1 MNKKI
6 TADDFH
12 SAIERQLSDLEPDP
26 WLAQR
31 IIVSDKEE
39 VKMKKISHA
48 TVIIAAVI
56 ILAMATA
63 LAAGLGG
70 RVNWLGEVQ
79 QTTEVAVSVT
89 PMPTVEPQAT
99 TVPDEIDP
107 SFYELLD
114 YSKARELIV
123 LSTAHNGTWSSRI
136 QRISTIEDFN
146 ILMSAATGFPL
157 PVKIPEGYMFEK
169 GYVQYGCLPGGEY
182 VLTSQTVHSEGFT
195 ESHYSVD
202 PSMDFV
208 TAYDLTFKTE
218 DKKDYIYIHAFM
230 TPSSDPHE
238 YEFNIDE
245 DQTAHVVQVEGMENA
260 LVIES
265 ANRDFVT
272 SNLVMRKKMSVPQD
286 DLQFTG
292 MNMEPMTETYD
303 EYQIDIGAS
312 QLTESELAGI
322 FAE

>member
-1 MNKKI
+1 M
-6 TADDFH
+6 
-12 SAIERQLSDLEPDP
+12 
-26 WLAQR
+26 
-31 IIVSDKEE
+31 
-39 VKMKKISHA
+39 
-48 TVIIAAVI
+48 
-56 ILAMATA
+56 
-63 LAAGLGG
+63 
-70 RVNWLGEVQ
+70 
-79 QTTEVAVSVT
+79 SVT
-89 PMPTVEPQAT
+89 PMPTVEPQTAT
-99 TVPDEIDP
+99 DPDEIDP

-114 YSKARELIV
+114 YSKDRELIV

-169 GYVQYGCLPGGEY
+169 GYVQYGCLPEGEY
-182 VLTSQTVHSEGFT
+182 VLTSQTVHPEGFT

-218 DKKDYIYIHAFM
+218 DEKDHIYIHAFM

-260 LVIES
+260 LIIES

-303 EYQIDIGAS
+303 EYQIDIGAT
-312 QLTESELAGI
+312 QLTESELAGM

>member
-6 TADDFH
+6 SADDFH
-12 SAIERQLSDLEPDP
+12 DAIERQLSGLEPDP

-31 IIVSDKEE
+31 IIASDKEE
-39 VKMKKISHA
+39 VKVKKISHA
-48 TVIIAAVI
+48 TVIIVAI
-56 ILAMATA
+56 IVLAMATA

-79 QTTEVAVSVT
+79 ETTVVSAT
-89 PMPTVEPQAT
+89 PMPTAEPQT
-99 TVPDEIDP
+99 TTDPDEIDP
-107 SFYELLD
+107 AFYELLD
-114 YSKARELIV
+114 YSKDRELIM
-123 LSTAHNGTWSSRI
+123 LSTAHKGTWSSRI
-136 QRISTIEDFN
+136 QKISSIEDFN
-146 ILMSAATGFPL
+146 ALLNASPDFPL
-157 PVKIPEGYMFEK
+157 PTKIPEGYVFNK
-169 GYVQYGCLPGGEY
+169 GYVQYGCLPQGEY

-208 TAYDLTFKTE
+208 VAYDLTFKTNDE
-218 DKKDYIYIHAFM
+218 KEHIYIHAFM
-230 TPSSDPHE
+230 TPSSDPHQ
-238 YEFNIDE
+238 YEFSIDE
-245 DQTAHVVQVEGMENA
+245 GQTAHVVQVEGMENA
-260 LVIES
+260 LIIES

-303 EYQIDIGAS
+303 EYQIDIGAT
-312 QLTESELAGI
+312 QLTESELIEI
-322 FAE
+322 FSK